1 MANSR
6 KSLPLNNSQIAV
18 AVTAFERAL
27 EEILARVVLSDGAT
41 IAVACSGGLDSAVLL
56 QLSADFF
63 ASHPRLNSHPLHVF
77 HVHHGLSPNA
87 DHWLAHVQSE
97 CKQLNLPFD
106 ARKVSVT
113 SVDEHGP
120 ESAARLARYDALSD
134 LCTTHRVE
142 LLLTAHH
149 QDDQA
154 ETVMLQALRGAG
166 LPGWSGMADLQR
178 DHALLPA
185 TVSLA
190 RPLLDCSRKQLEQIA
205 SERAIGHIIDESN
218 DDTRYKRNAIRHEI
232 FPLIEQHFEG
242 FTQALARSSH
252 HFQTAQGLLDEL
264 ACSDLQQC
272 FDKDEL
278 NLKLNL
284 QRLALLSVDRIDN
297 LLRYWVYEKIG
308 SYPSQAQLHQL
319 HQQMLHA
326 ASDTHPQIVIGQ
338 WVLQR
343 EHNHLIIRA
352 QARAN
357 QPPIDAIHVVWQ
369 GERQIDIPEWR
380 GQLLFE
386 IGDGEGF
393 DRDLLL
399 QGPLTLR
406 ARQGGERLKV
416 DMRRPSRSLKNL
428 FQESG
433 VAAGRRT
440 WLPLLYAGDQ
450 LLFACGLGP
459 NYAVIE
465 KNPGVCIQWHAWSAD
480 NSGVNQQ

>member
-6 KSLPLNNSQIAV
+6 KFLLLNNSQIAV
-18 AVTAFERAL
+18 AITAFERAL
-27 EEILARVVLSDGAT
+27 EEILARVVLSDGAS
-41 IAVACSGGLDSAVLL
+41 IAIACSGGLDSAVLL
-56 QLSADFF
+56 HLSADFF
-63 ASHPRLNSHPLHVF
+63 ASHPHLHSHSLHVF

-87 DHWLAHVQSE
+87 DHWLSHVQSE
-97 CKQLNLPFD
+97 CEQLNVPFD
-106 ARKVSVT
+106 ARKVSVAR
-113 SVDEHGP
+113 VDQHGP
-120 ESAARLARYDALSD
+120 ENAARLARYEALAN
-134 LCTTHRVE
+134 LCTVHRVE

-178 DHALLPA
+178 DHALLPT
-185 TVSLA
+185 TVTLA

-205 SERAIGHIIDESN
+205 SERAIAHIIDESN
-218 DDTRYKRNAIRHEI
+218 EDSRYKRNAIRHEI

-272 FDKDEL
+272 LNAGEL
-278 NLKLNL
+278 NLKK
-284 QRLALLSVDRIDN
+284 LALLSVDRIDN
-297 LLRYWVYEKIG
+297 LLRYWVVEKIG

-326 ASDTHPQIVIGQ
+326 ATDTHPQIVIGQ
-338 WVLQR
+338 WVLHR
-343 EHNHLIIRA
+343 EHDHLIIRP
-352 QARAN
+352 QAGVD
-357 QPPIDAIHVVWQ
+357 QPPMDAVRVVWQ
-369 GERQIDIPEWR
+369 GERQLDIPEWR
-380 GQLLFE
+380 GQLVFE
-386 IGDGEGF
+386 DGEGEGF

-406 ARQGGERLKV
+406 PRQGGERLKL
-416 DMRRPSRSLKNL
+416 DGRRPSRSLKNL

-433 VAAGRRT
+433 VAAGRRP

-459 NYAVIE
+459 NCIVAE
-465 KNPGVCIQWHAWSAD
+465 KNPGIRLHWQAWSAD
-480 NSGVNQQ
+480 NSGGNSK

>member
-6 KSLPLNNSQIAV
+6 KSLPLNNSKVAV
-18 AVTAFERAL
+18 AITAFERAL
-27 EEILARVVLSDGAT
+27 EEILARVVLSDGAS
-41 IAVACSGGLDSAVLL
+41 IAVSCSGGLDSAVLL
-56 QLSADFF
+56 HLSAEFF
-63 ASHPRLNSHPLHVF
+63 ASHPHLYSYPLRVF

-87 DHWLAHVQSE
+87 DHWLAHVQNE
-97 CKQLNLPFD
+97 CEQLNLPFA
-106 ARKVSVT
+106 ARKVSVV

-120 ESAARLARYDALSD
+120 ENAARRARYEALSD
-134 LCTTHRVE
+134 LCSTHHVE

-185 TVSLA
+185 TVTLA

-205 SERAIGHIIDESN
+205 RERAITHIIDESN
-218 DDTRYKRNAIRHEI
+218 EDSRYKRNAIRHDI
-232 FPLIEQHFEG
+232 FPVIEQHFEG
-242 FTQALARSSH
+242 FTQTLARSSQ

-272 FDKDEL
+272 LIQGEL
-278 NLKLNL
+278 NLKK
-284 QRLALLSVDRIDN
+284 LALLSADRIDN
-297 LLRYWVYEKIG
+297 LLRYWVYEKIS

-326 ASDTHPQIVIGQ
+326 ANDTHPQIVIGE

-343 EHNHLIIRA
+343 ENEHLIIRA
-352 QARAN
+352 QAGVD
-357 QPPIDAIHVVWQ
+357 QPPMDIMTLVWQ
-369 GERQIDIPEWR
+369 GERHIDIPEWR
-380 GQLLFE
+380 GQLVFE
-386 IGDGEGF
+386 DGEGEGF

-406 ARQGGERLKV
+406 PRQGGERLKL
-416 DMRRPSRSLKNL
+416 DTRRPSRSLKNL

-433 VAAGRRT
+433 VAAGRRP

-459 NYAVIE
+459 NCIAVE
-465 KNPGVCIQWHAWSAD
+465 KNPGVRLRWQAWSVD
-480 NSGVNQQ
+480 NS

>member
-1 MANSR
+1 MANLR

-18 AVTAFERAL
+18 AITAFERAL
-27 EEILARVVLSDGAT
+27 EEILVRVVLSDGAS
-41 IAVACSGGLDSAVLL
+41 IAIACSGGLDSAVLL
-56 QLSADFF
+56 HLSADFF
-63 ASHPRLNSHPLHVF
+63 ASHPHLHSHSLHVF

-87 DHWLAHVQSE
+87 DYWLSHVQSE
-97 CKQLNLPFD
+97 CEQLNVPFD
-106 ARKVSVT
+106 ARKVSVAR
-113 SVDEHGP
+113 VDQHGP
-120 ESAARLARYDALSD
+120 ENAARLARYEALAN
-134 LCTTHRVE
+134 LCTVHRVE

-178 DHALLPA
+178 DHALLPT
-185 TVSLA
+185 TVTLA

-205 SERAIGHIIDESN
+205 SERAIAHIIDESN
-218 DDTRYKRNAIRHEI
+218 EDSRYKRNAIRHEI

-272 FDKDEL
+272 LNAGEL
-278 NLKLNL
+278 NLKK
-284 QRLALLSVDRIDN
+284 LALLSVDRIDN
-297 LLRYWVYEKIG
+297 LLRYWVVEKIG

-326 ASDTHPQIVIGQ
+326 ATDTHPQIVIGQ

-343 EHNHLIIRA
+343 EHDHLIIRA
-352 QARAN
+352 QARVN
-357 QPPIDAIHVVWQ
+357 QPPMDAVRVVWQ
-369 GERQIDIPEWR
+369 GERQLDIPEWR
-380 GQLLFE
+380 GQLVFE
-386 IGDGEGF
+386 DGEGEGF

-406 ARQGGERLKV
+406 PRQGGERLKL
-416 DMRRPSRSLKNL
+416 DGRRPSRSLKNL

-433 VAAGRRT
+433 VAAGRRP

-459 NYAVIE
+459 NCIVAE
-465 KNPGVCIQWHAWSAD
+465 KNPGIRLHWQAWSAD
-480 NSGVNQQ
+480 NLGGNLK

>member
-1 MANSR
+1 MANLR

-18 AVTAFERAL
+18 AITAFERAL
-27 EEILARVVLSDGAT
+27 EEILARVVLSDGAS
-41 IAVACSGGLDSAVLL
+41 IAIACSGGLDSAVLL
-56 QLSADFF
+56 HLSADFF
-63 ASHPRLNSHPLHVF
+63 ASHPHLHSHSLHVF

-87 DHWLAHVQSE
+87 DHWLSHVQSE
-97 CKQLNLPFD
+97 CEQLNVPFD
-106 ARKVSVT
+106 ARKVSVAR
-113 SVDEHGP
+113 VDQHGP
-120 ESAARLARYDALSD
+120 ENAARLARYEALAN
-134 LCTTHRVE
+134 LCTVHRVE

-178 DHALLPA
+178 DHALLPT
-185 TVSLA
+185 TVTLA

-205 SERAIGHIIDESN
+205 SERAIAHIIDESN
-218 DDTRYKRNAIRHEI
+218 EDSRYKRNAIRHEI

-272 FDKDEL
+272 LNAGEL
-278 NLKLNL
+278 NLKK
-284 QRLALLSVDRIDN
+284 LALLSVDRIDN
-297 LLRYWVYEKIG
+297 LLRYWVVEKIG

-326 ASDTHPQIVIGQ
+326 ATDTHPQIVIGQ

-343 EHNHLIIRA
+343 EHDHLIIRA
-352 QARAN
+352 QARVN
-357 QPPIDAIHVVWQ
+357 QPPMDAVRVVWQ
-369 GERQIDIPEWR
+369 GERQLDIPEWR
-380 GQLLFE
+380 GQLVFE
-386 IGDGEGF
+386 DGEGEGF

-406 ARQGGERLKV
+406 PRQGGERLKL
-416 DMRRPSRSLKNL
+416 DGRRPSRSLKNL

-433 VAAGRRT
+433 VAAGRRP
-440 WLPLLYAGDQ
+440 WLPLLYAGEQ

-459 NYAVIE
+459 NCIVPE
-465 KNPGVCIQWHAWSAD
+465 KNPGIRLHWQAWSAD
-480 NSGVNQQ
+480 NSGGNSK

>member
-6 KSLPLNNSQIAV
+6 KFLLLNNSQIAV
-18 AVTAFERAL
+18 AITAFERAL
-27 EEILARVVLSDGAT
+27 EEILVRVVLSDGAS
-41 IAVACSGGLDSAVLL
+41 IAIACSGGLDSAVLL
-56 QLSADFF
+56 HLSADFF
-63 ASHPRLNSHPLHVF
+63 ASHPHLHSHSLHVF

-87 DHWLAHVQSE
+87 DYWLSHVQSE
-97 CKQLNLPFD
+97 CEQLNVPFD
-106 ARKVSVT
+106 ARKVSVAR
-113 SVDEHGP
+113 VDQHGP
-120 ESAARLARYDALSD
+120 ENAARLARYEALAN
-134 LCTTHRVE
+134 LCTVHRVE

-178 DHALLPA
+178 DHALLPT
-185 TVSLA
+185 TVTLA

-205 SERAIGHIIDESN
+205 SERAIAHIIDESN
-218 DDTRYKRNAIRHEI
+218 EDSRYKRNAIRHEI

-272 FDKDEL
+272 LNAGEL
-278 NLKLNL
+278 NLKK
-284 QRLALLSVDRIDN
+284 LALLSVDRIDN
-297 LLRYWVYEKIG
+297 LLRYWVVEKIG

-326 ASDTHPQIVIGQ
+326 ATDTHPQIVIGQ

-343 EHNHLIIRA
+343 EHDHLIIRA
-352 QARAN
+352 QARVN
-357 QPPIDAIHVVWQ
+357 QPPMDAVRVVWQ
-369 GERQIDIPEWR
+369 GERQLDIPEWR
-380 GQLLFE
+380 GQLVFE
-386 IGDGEGF
+386 DGEGEGF

-406 ARQGGERLKV
+406 PRQGGERLKL
-416 DMRRPSRSLKNL
+416 DGRRPSRSLKNL

-433 VAAGRRT
+433 VAAGRRP

-459 NYAVIE
+459 NCIVAE
-465 KNPGVCIQWHAWSAD
+465 KNPGIRLHWQAWSAD
-480 NSGVNQQ
+480 NSGGNSK

>member
-1 MANSR
+1 MANLR

-18 AVTAFERAL
+18 AITAFERAL
-27 EEILARVVLSDGAT
+27 EEILVRVVLSDGAS
-41 IAVACSGGLDSAVLL
+41 IAIACSGGLDSAVLL
-56 QLSADFF
+56 HLSADFF
-63 ASHPRLNSHPLHVF
+63 ASHPHLHSHSLHVF

-87 DHWLAHVQSE
+87 DHWLSHVQSE
-97 CKQLNLPFD
+97 CEQLNVPFD
-106 ARKVSVT
+106 ARKVSVAR
-113 SVDEHGP
+113 VDQHGP
-120 ESAARLARYDALSD
+120 ENAARLARYEALAN
-134 LCTTHRVE
+134 LCTVHRVE

-178 DHALLPA
+178 DHALLPT
-185 TVSLA
+185 TVTLA

-205 SERAIGHIIDESN
+205 SERAIAHIIDESN
-218 DDTRYKRNAIRHEI
+218 EDSRYKRNAIRHEI

-272 FDKDEL
+272 LNAGEL
-278 NLKLNL
+278 NLKK
-284 QRLALLSVDRIDN
+284 LALLSVDRIDN
-297 LLRYWVYEKIG
+297 LLRYWVVEKIG

-326 ASDTHPQIVIGQ
+326 ATDTHPQIVIGQ

-343 EHNHLIIRA
+343 EHDHLIIRA
-352 QARAN
+352 QARVN
-357 QPPIDAIHVVWQ
+357 QPPMDAVRVVWQ
-369 GERQIDIPEWR
+369 GERQLDIPEWR
-380 GQLLFE
+380 GQLVFE
-386 IGDGEGF
+386 DGEGEGF

-406 ARQGGERLKV
+406 PRQGGERLKL
-416 DMRRPSRSLKNL
+416 DGRRPSRSLKNL

-433 VAAGRRT
+433 VAAGRRP
-440 WLPLLYAGDQ
+440 WLPLLYAGEQ

-459 NYAVIE
+459 NCIVPE
-465 KNPGVCIQWHAWSAD
+465 KNPGIRLHWQAWSAD
-480 NSGVNQQ
+480 NSGGNSK

>member
-6 KSLPLNNSQIAV
+6 KFLLLNNSQIAV
-18 AVTAFERAL
+18 AITAFERAL
-27 EEILARVVLSDGAT
+27 EEILVRVVLSDGAS
-41 IAVACSGGLDSAVLL
+41 IAIACSGGLDSAVLL
-56 QLSADFF
+56 HLSADFF
-63 ASHPRLNSHPLHVF
+63 ASHPHLHSHSLHVF

-87 DHWLAHVQSE
+87 DYWLSHVQSE
-97 CKQLNLPFD
+97 CEQLNVPFD
-106 ARKVSVT
+106 ARKVSVAR
-113 SVDEHGP
+113 VDQHGP
-120 ESAARLARYDALSD
+120 ENAARLARYEALAN
-134 LCTTHRVE
+134 LCTVHRVE

-178 DHALLPA
+178 DHALLPT
-185 TVSLA
+185 TVTLA

-205 SERAIGHIIDESN
+205 HELSISHIIDESN
-218 DDTRYKRNAIRHEI
+218 GDTRYKRNAIRHEI

-272 FDKDEL
+272 LNAGEL
-278 NLKLNL
+278 NLKK
-284 QRLALLSVDRIDN
+284 LALLSVDRIDN
-297 LLRYWVYEKIG
+297 LLRYWVVEKIG

-326 ASDTHPQIVIGQ
+326 ATDTHPQIVIGQ

-343 EHNHLIIRA
+343 EHDHLIIRA
-352 QARAN
+352 QARVN
-357 QPPIDAIHVVWQ
+357 QPPMDAVRVVWQ
-369 GERQIDIPEWR
+369 GERQLDIPEWR
-380 GQLLFE
+380 GQLVFE
-386 IGDGEGF
+386 DGEGEGF

-406 ARQGGERLKV
+406 PRQGGERLKL
-416 DMRRPSRSLKNL
+416 DGRRPSRSLKNL

-433 VAAGRRT
+433 VAAGRRP
-440 WLPLLYAGDQ
+440 WLPLLYAGEQ

-459 NYAVIE
+459 NCIVPE
-465 KNPGVCIQWHAWSAD
+465 KNPGIRLHWQAWSAD
-480 NSGVNQQ
+480 NSGGNSK

>member
-6 KSLPLNNSQIAV
+6 KSLLLNNSQIAV
-18 AVTAFERAL
+18 AITAFERAL
-27 EEILARVVLSDGAT
+27 EEILARVVLSDGAS

-56 QLSADFF
+56 HLSADFF
-63 ASHPRLNSHPLHVF
+63 ASHPNLHSHPLHVF

-87 DHWLAHVQSE
+87 DDWLAHVQSE
-97 CKQLNLPFD
+97 CEQLNLPFN

-113 SVDEHGP
+113 KVDEHGP
-120 ESAARLARYDALSD
+120 ENAARLARYEALSN

-185 TVSLA
+185 TVTLA

-205 SERAIGHIIDESN
+205 HELSISHIIDESN

-242 FTQALARSSH
+242 FTQALARSSQ

-272 FDKDEL
+272 LNAGEL
-278 NLKLNL
+278 NLKHLG
-284 QRLALLSVDRIDN
+284 LLSVDRIDN
-297 LLRYWVYEKIG
+297 LLRYWVFEKIG

-326 ASDTHPQIVIGQ
+326 ANDTHPQVVIGQ

-343 EHNHLIIRA
+343 EHEHLIIRA
-352 QARAN
+352 QAGVD
-357 QPPIDAIHVVWQ
+357 QPPMDAVSVVWR
-369 GERQIDIPEWR
+369 GERHIDIPEWR
-380 GQLLFE
+380 GQLVFE
-386 IGDGEGF
+386 DGEGEGL
-393 DRDLLL
+393 DRELLL

-406 ARQGGERLKV
+406 PRQGGERLKL
-416 DMRRPSRSLKNL
+416 DGRRPSRSLKNL

-433 VAAGRRT
+433 VAAGRRP

-459 NYAVIE
+459 NCIAAE
-465 KNPGVCIQWHAWSAD
+465 KNPGIRLHWQAWSAD
-480 NSGVNQQ
+480 NSGGNS

>member
-1 MANSR
+1 MANLR

-18 AVTAFERAL
+18 AITAFERAL
-27 EEILARVVLSDGAT
+27 EEILVRVVLSDGAS
-41 IAVACSGGLDSAVLL
+41 IAIACSGGLDSAVLL
-56 QLSADFF
+56 HLSADFF
-63 ASHPRLNSHPLHVF
+63 ASHPHLHSHSLHVF

-87 DHWLAHVQSE
+87 DHWLSHVQSE
-97 CKQLNLPFD
+97 CEQLNVPFD
-106 ARKVSVT
+106 ARKVSVAR
-113 SVDEHGP
+113 VDQHGP
-120 ESAARLARYDALSD
+120 ENAARLARYEALAN
-134 LCTTHRVE
+134 LCTVHRVE

-178 DHALLPA
+178 DHALLPT
-185 TVSLA
+185 TVTLA

-205 SERAIGHIIDESN
+205 SERAIAHIIDESN
-218 DDTRYKRNAIRHEI
+218 EDSRYKRNAIRHEI

-272 FDKDEL
+272 LNAGEL
-278 NLKLNL
+278 NLKK
-284 QRLALLSVDRIDN
+284 LALLSVDRIDN
-297 LLRYWVYEKIG
+297 LLRYWVVEKIG

-326 ASDTHPQIVIGQ
+326 ATDTHPQIVIGQ

-343 EHNHLIIRA
+343 EHDHLIIRA
-352 QARAN
+352 QARVN
-357 QPPIDAIHVVWQ
+357 QPPMDAVRVVWQ
-369 GERQIDIPEWR
+369 GERQLDIPEWR
-380 GQLLFE
+380 GQLVFE
-386 IGDGEGF
+386 DGEGEGF

-406 ARQGGERLKV
+406 PRQGGERLKL
-416 DMRRPSRSLKNL
+416 DGRRPSRSLKNL

-433 VAAGRRT
+433 VAAGRRP
-440 WLPLLYAGDQ
+440 WLPLLYAGEQ

-459 NYAVIE
+459 NCIVAE
-465 KNPGVCIQWHAWSAD
+465 KNPGIRLHWQAWSAD
-480 NSGVNQQ
+480 NSGGNSK

>member
-1 MANSR
+1 MANLR

-18 AVTAFERAL
+18 AITAFERAL
-27 EEILARVVLSDGAT
+27 EEILARVVLSDGAS
-41 IAVACSGGLDSAVLL
+41 IAIACSGGLDSAVLL
-56 QLSADFF
+56 HLSADFF
-63 ASHPRLNSHPLHVF
+63 ASHPHLHSHSLHVF

-87 DHWLAHVQSE
+87 DDWLSHVQSE
-97 CKQLNLPFD
+97 CEQLNVPFD
-106 ARKVSVT
+106 ARKVSVAR
-113 SVDEHGP
+113 VDQHGP
-120 ESAARLARYDALSD
+120 ENAARLARYEALAN
-134 LCTTHRVE
+134 LCTVHRVE

-178 DHALLPA
+178 DHALLPT
-185 TVSLA
+185 TVTLA
-190 RPLLDCSRKQLEQIA
+190 RPLLDCSRKQLELIA
-205 SERAIGHIIDESN
+205 SERAIAHIIDESN
-218 DDTRYKRNAIRHEI
+218 EDSRYKRNAIRHEI

-272 FDKDEL
+272 LNAGEL
-278 NLKLNL
+278 NLKK
-284 QRLALLSVDRIDN
+284 LALLSVDRIDN
-297 LLRYWVYEKIG
+297 LLRYWVVEKIG

-326 ASDTHPQIVIGQ
+326 ATDTHPQIVIGQ

-343 EHNHLIIRA
+343 EHDHLIIRA
-352 QARAN
+352 QARVN
-357 QPPIDAIHVVWQ
+357 QPPMDAVRVVWQ
-369 GERQIDIPEWR
+369 GERQLDIPEWR
-380 GQLLFE
+380 GQLVFE
-386 IGDGEGF
+386 DGEGEGF

-406 ARQGGERLKV
+406 PRQGGERLKL
-416 DMRRPSRSLKNL
+416 DGRRPSRSLKNL

-433 VAAGRRT
+433 VAAGRRP
-440 WLPLLYAGDQ
+440 WLPLLYAGEQ

-459 NYAVIE
+459 NCIVAE
-465 KNPGVCIQWHAWSAD
+465 KNPGIRLHWQAWSAD
-480 NSGVNQQ
+480 NFGGNLK

>member
-18 AVTAFERAL
+18 AITAFERAL
-27 EEILARVVLSDGAT
+27 EEILARVVLSDGAS

-56 QLSADFF
+56 HLSADFF
-63 ASHPRLNSHPLHVF
+63 ASHPNLHSHPIRVF

-87 DHWLAHVQSE
+87 DHWLANVQSKCE
-97 CKQLNLPFD
+97 QLKLPFD
-106 ARKVSVT
+106 ARKVSVV
-113 SVDEHGP
+113 SIDEHGP
-120 ESAARLARYDALSD
+120 ENAARLARYEALAD
-134 LCTTHRVE
+134 LCTTHHVE

-178 DHALLPA
+178 DHALLPT
-185 TVSLA
+185 TVTLA

-205 SERAIGHIIDESN
+205 HELSISHIIDESN
-218 DDTRYKRNAIRHEI
+218 EDSRYKRNAIRHEI

-242 FTQALARSSH
+242 FTQTLARSSH

-272 FDKDEL
+272 LNRGEL
-278 NLKLNL
+278 NLKK
-284 QRLALLSVDRIDN
+284 LALLSVDRIDN
-297 LLRYWVYEKIG
+297 LLRYWIYEKIG

-326 ASDTHPQIVIGQ
+326 AIDTHPQIVIGQ
-338 WVLQR
+338 WVLRR
-343 EHNHLIIRA
+343 EHDQLIIRA
-352 QARAN
+352 QVGVN
-357 QPPIDAIHVVWQ
+357 QPPIDTIAVVWR
-369 GERQIDIPEWR
+369 GERHIDIPEWR
-380 GQLLFE
+380 GQLVFE
-386 IGDGEGF
+386 DGEGEGF

-399 QGPLTLR
+399 HGPLTLR
-406 ARQGGERLKV
+406 PRQGGERLKLDV
-416 DMRRPSRSLKNL
+416 RRPSRSLKNL
-428 FQESG
+428 FQEFG
-433 VAAGRRT
+433 VSAGRRP

-459 NYAVIE
+459 NCMAAQ
-465 KNPGVCIQWHAWSAD
+465 KNPGVRVHWQAWSGD
-480 NSGVNQQ
+480 NSAGNS

>member
-6 KSLPLNNSQIAV
+6 KSLPLSNSQIAV

-27 EEILARVVLSDGAT
+27 EEILARVVLSDGAA
-41 IAVACSGGLDSAVLL
+41 IAIACSGGLDSAVLL

-63 ASHPRLNSHPLHVF
+63 ASHPHLHSHPLHVF

-87 DHWLAHVQSE
+87 DQWLVHVQSQSQ
-97 CKQLNLPFD
+97 QLNLPFD

-113 SVDEHGP
+113 SVDQHGP
-120 ESAARLARYDALSD
+120 ENAARLARYEALSA
-134 LCTTHRVE
+134 LCTTHQVE

-185 TVSLA
+185 TVTLA

-205 SERAIGHIIDESN
+205 SERAIAHIVDESN
-218 DDTRYKRNAIRHEI
+218 EDSRYKRNAIRHQI

-242 FTQALARSSH
+242 FTQTLARSSH
-252 HFQTAQGLLDEL
+252 HFQTAQSLLDEL

-272 FDKDEL
+272 FDADEL
-278 NLKLNL
+278 NLK
-284 QRLALLSVDRIDN
+284 RLALLSVDRIDN

-326 ASDTHPQIVIGQ
+326 ASDTHPQIMMGQ
-338 WVLQR
+338 WVLER
-343 EHNHLIIRA
+343 EHDHLIIRA
-352 QARAN
+352 QTGVN
-357 QPPIDAIHVVWQ
+357 QPPIEAIHVVWR
-369 GERQIDIPEWR
+369 GERHIDIPEWR
-380 GQLLFE
+380 GKLLFE
-386 IGDGEGF
+386 VGEGEGF

-399 QGPLTLR
+399 KGPLTLR
-406 ARQGGERLKV
+406 PRQGGERLQL
-416 DMRRPSRSLKNL
+416 DMRRPSRTLKNL
-428 FQESG
+428 FQECG
-433 VAAGRRT
+433 VSAGRRP

-459 NYAVIE
+459 NSVAAVN
-465 KNPGVCIQWHAWSAD
+465 NPGVRLHWEAWSGD
-480 NSGVNQQ
+480 NSGGNA

>member
-6 KSLPLNNSQIAV
+6 KFLLLNNSQIAV
-18 AVTAFERAL
+18 AITAFERAL
-27 EEILARVVLSDGAT
+27 EEILARVVLSDGAS
-41 IAVACSGGLDSAVLL
+41 IAIACSGGLDSAVLL
-56 QLSADFF
+56 HLSADFF
-63 ASHPRLNSHPLHVF
+63 ASHPHLHSHSLHVF

-87 DHWLAHVQSE
+87 DHWLSHVQSE
-97 CKQLNLPFD
+97 CEQLNVPFD
-106 ARKVSVT
+106 ARKVSVAR
-113 SVDEHGP
+113 VDQHGP
-120 ESAARLARYDALSD
+120 ENAARLARYEALAN
-134 LCTTHRVE
+134 LCTVHRVE

-178 DHALLPA
+178 DHALLPT
-185 TVSLA
+185 TVTLA

-205 SERAIGHIIDESN
+205 SERAIAHIIDESN
-218 DDTRYKRNAIRHEI
+218 EDSRYKRNAIRHEI

-272 FDKDEL
+272 LNAGEL
-278 NLKLNL
+278 NLKK
-284 QRLALLSVDRIDN
+284 LALLSVDRIDN
-297 LLRYWVYEKIG
+297 LLRYWVVEKIG

-326 ASDTHPQIVIGQ
+326 ATDTHPQIVIGQ

-343 EHNHLIIRA
+343 EHDHLIIRA
-352 QARAN
+352 QARVN
-357 QPPIDAIHVVWQ
+357 QPPMDAVRVVWQ
-369 GERQIDIPEWR
+369 GERQLDIPEWR
-380 GQLLFE
+380 GQLVFE
-386 IGDGEGF
+386 DGEGEGF

-406 ARQGGERLKV
+406 PRQGGERLKL
-416 DMRRPSRSLKNL
+416 DGRRPSRSLKNL

-433 VAAGRRT
+433 VAAGRRP
-440 WLPLLYAGDQ
+440 WLPLLYAGEQ

-459 NYAVIE
+459 NFIVPE
-465 KNPGVCIQWHAWSAD
+465 KNPGIRLHWQAWSAD
-480 NSGVNQQ
+480 NSGGNSK

>member
-1 MANSR
+1 MANLR

-18 AVTAFERAL
+18 AITAFERAL
-27 EEILARVVLSDGAT
+27 EEILARVVLSDGAS

-56 QLSADFF
+56 HLSADFF
-63 ASHPRLNSHPLHVF
+63 ASHPHLHSRSLHVF
-77 HVHHGLSPNA
+77 HVHHGLSSNA
-87 DHWLAHVQSE
+87 DDWLAHVQSE
-97 CKQLNLPFD
+97 CEQLNVPFD
-106 ARKVSVT
+106 ARKVSVAR
-113 SVDEHGP
+113 VDQHGP
-120 ESAARLARYDALSD
+120 ENAARLARYEALAN
-134 LCTTHRVE
+134 LCTVHRVE

-178 DHALLPA
+178 DHALLPT
-185 TVSLA
+185 TVTLA

-205 SERAIGHIIDESN
+205 SERAIAHIIDESN
-218 DDTRYKRNAIRHEI
+218 EDSRYKRNAIRHEI

-272 FDKDEL
+272 LNAGEL
-278 NLKLNL
+278 NLKK
-284 QRLALLSVDRIDN
+284 LALLSVDRIDN
-297 LLRYWVYEKIG
+297 LLRYWVVEKIG

-326 ASDTHPQIVIGQ
+326 ATDTHPQIVIGQ

-343 EHNHLIIRA
+343 EHDHLIIRA
-352 QARAN
+352 QARVN
-357 QPPIDAIHVVWQ
+357 QPPMDAVRVVWQ
-369 GERQIDIPEWR
+369 GERQLDIPEWR
-380 GQLLFE
+380 GQLVFE
-386 IGDGEGF
+386 DGEGEGF

-406 ARQGGERLKV
+406 PRQGGERLKL
-416 DMRRPSRSLKNL
+416 DGRRPSRSLKNL

-433 VAAGRRT
+433 VAAGRRP
-440 WLPLLYAGDQ
+440 WLPLLYAGEQ

-459 NYAVIE
+459 NCIVAE
-465 KNPGVCIQWHAWSAD
+465 KNPGIRLHWQAWSAD
-480 NSGVNQQ
+480 NFGGNLK

>member
-1 MANSR
+1 MANLR

-18 AVTAFERAL
+18 AITAFERAL
-27 EEILARVVLSDGAT
+27 EEILVRVVLSDGAS
-41 IAVACSGGLDSAVLL
+41 IAIACSGGLDSAVLL
-56 QLSADFF
+56 HLSADFF
-63 ASHPRLNSHPLHVF
+63 ASHPHLHSHSLHVF

-87 DHWLAHVQSE
+87 DHWLSHVQSE
-97 CKQLNLPFD
+97 CEQLNVPFD
-106 ARKVSVT
+106 ARKVSVAR
-113 SVDEHGP
+113 VDQHGP
-120 ESAARLARYDALSD
+120 ENAARLARYEALAN
-134 LCTTHRVE
+134 LCTVHRVE

-178 DHALLPA
+178 DHALLPT
-185 TVSLA
+185 TVTLA
-190 RPLLDCSRKQLEQIA
+190 RPLLDCSRKQLELIA
-205 SERAIGHIIDESN
+205 SERAIAHIIDESN
-218 DDTRYKRNAIRHEI
+218 EDSRYKRNAIRHEI

-272 FDKDEL
+272 LNAGEL
-278 NLKLNL
+278 NLKK
-284 QRLALLSVDRIDN
+284 LALLSVNRIDN
-297 LLRYWVYEKIG
+297 LLRYWVVEKIG

-326 ASDTHPQIVIGQ
+326 ATDTHPQIVIGQ

-343 EHNHLIIRA
+343 EHDHLIIRA
-352 QARAN
+352 QARVN
-357 QPPIDAIHVVWQ
+357 QPPMDAVRVVWQ
-369 GERQIDIPEWR
+369 GERQLDIPEWR
-380 GQLLFE
+380 GQLVFE
-386 IGDGEGF
+386 DGEGEGF

-406 ARQGGERLKV
+406 PRQGGERLKL
-416 DMRRPSRSLKNL
+416 DGRRPSRSLKNL

-433 VAAGRRT
+433 VAAGRRP

-459 NYAVIE
+459 NCIVAE
-465 KNPGVCIQWHAWSAD
+465 KNPGIRLHWQAWSAD
-480 NSGVNQQ
+480 NSGGNSK